1 MATNPF
7 KGKRL
12 YDVSI
17 TGPGYEGNILSDL
30 LIGEF
35 EKIANDLSQD
45 KKYNTAAMVKAIL
58 EKGRYAEEVKP
69 LWVDFFELK
78 EGKTT
83 RKKASR
89 VLDRFRVYSILVD
102 EYTDHNKH
110 AMDWRGL
117 IAADIPE
124 TTFQDLLR
132 YYALNYKSRTR
143 GDIEAY
149 LQGKGHEAYF
159 LTGRLLFLKQRR
171 NRAITQ
177 EKKA

>member
-7 KGKRL
+7 KGKRV
-12 YDVSI
+12 YDCSI

-35 EKIANDLSQD
+35 ENIANELIQNG
-45 KKYNTAAMVKAIL
+45 KYNTGAMIKAIL
-58 EKGRYAEEVKP
+58 EKGRFAEEVKP

-83 RKKASR
+83 RKKAGR
-89 VLDRFRVYSILVD
+89 VLGRFRVYSILVD
-102 EYTDHNKH
+102 EYKDHDKH
-110 AMDWRGL
+110 ALDWRGL

-124 TTFQDLLR
+124 NTFQDLMR
-132 YYALNYKSRTR
+132 YYALNYHSRTR
-143 GDIEAY
+143 SDMEAY
-149 LQGKGHEAYF
+149 LQGKGHEAYC
-159 LTGRLLFLKQRR
+159 LTGRLLFLKEPRKKATTR
-171 NRAITQ
+171 